1 MILLKLPKKLK
12 NKELI
17 FPILIQLKKLNW
29 EMEEL
34 SKEISIF
41 LKNKSKN
48 KLINLKMMKKL
59 LKKKFPML
67 KNKSTNLLK
76 NKLLLYLNSILLKNI
91 EWRN

>member
-1 MILLKLPKKLK
+1 
-12 NKELI
+12 
-17 FPILIQLKKLNW
+17 
-29 EMEEL
+29 MEVL

-41 LKNKSKN
+41 LKNKSRN

-67 KNKSTNLLK
+67 KNKSMNLLK

-91 EWRN
+91 E